1 VARAD
6 QPRDWCRWPRP
17 TARQQQR
24 LAAALLRR
32 LAAAERAQ
40 RCGARQGSTT
50 PSLLDWARIYLPHYF
65 TRPPSAMHLWLD
77 EQFHRLEAQ
86 RGGKLNV
93 IGPRGSA
100 KSTLA
105 SLAWPLRL
113 AVEGREAYIWLVSD
127 TRAQA
132 HAHLEHLQAEL
143 ADNSRLAADYP
154 QAVARFPVWR
164 RGAVQL
170 ANGVRIEAFG
180 TGQRIRGR
188 RSKASR
194 PTLIVCDDLQN
205 DQHIVSAT
213 QRAWIERWFHGALLG
228 AGTPSTNVV
237 HLATALHRDA
247 LALVLHRTPGWL
259 SRIFRAIEHW
269 PDNMQLWERWEA
281 IYADPDLP
289 DAPARAR
296 AFYQQHRQELEAGAR
311 VLWPEEHDLYSLMC
325 QRVERGR
332 AVFEREQQGSPLN
345 PAECEWPESYFDA
358 AQQFDEWP
366 QDLMVKTLALDP
378 SKGSD
383 ARRGD
388 FSAYVLLGIDRQGR
402 IYLEADLARRPTP
415 QMVADG
421 VRLWLQA
428 RPDAFGIEEQQY
440 HELLAGEFAAAFAA
454 AGLPAYR
461 PHTLANRVPK
471 VVRIRR
477 LGPYLAAR
485 RVRFKSRSA
494 GTTLLLN
501 QLRDFPLGDHDDGP
515 DAAEMA
521 LRLALELLAA
531 CHPPDQLGN
540 RLPVG

>member
-1 VARAD
+1 M
-6 QPRDWCRWPRP
+6 P
-17 TARQQQR
+17 
-24 LAAALLRR
+24 
-32 LAAAERAQ
+32 
-40 RCGARQGSTT
+40 
-50 PSLLDWARIYLPHYF
+50 LLDWARTYLPHYF
-65 TRPPSAMHLWLD
+65 TRPPSAMHHWLA
-77 EQFHRLEAQ
+77 EEFARLEHE
-86 RGGKLNV
+86 RGGQLNV

-113 AVEGREAYIWLVSD
+113 AVEGREPYIWLVSD
-127 TRAQA
+127 TRDQAQ
-132 HAHLEHLQAEL
+132 AHLEHLHAEL
-143 ADNSRLAADYP
+143 ADNPRLAADYP
-154 QAVARFPVWR
+154 QAVASLPVR
-164 RGAVQL
+164 RKGAVQL

-188 RSKASR
+188 RRRASR

-213 QRAWIERWFHGALLG
+213 QREWTQRWFHGALLG
-228 AGTPSTNVV
+228 AGTRHTNVV

-247 LALVLHRTPGWL
+247 LALVLHRTPGWI
-259 SRIFRAIEHW
+259 SRIFRAIERW
-269 PDNMQLWERWEA
+269 PDNMQLWEEWEA
-281 IYADPDLP
+281 IYTDPHRP
-289 DAPARAR
+289 DAAAQAR
-296 AFYQQHRQELEAGAR
+296 AFYEQHRDELESGAHL
-311 VLWPEEHDLYSLMC
+311 LWPEEQDLYTLMC
-325 QRVERGR
+325 QRAERGR
-332 AVFEREQQGSPLN
+332 ASFEREQQGSPLN

-358 AQQFDEWP
+358 TLQFDLWP
-366 QDLMVKTLALDP
+366 RDLVVKTLALDP
-378 SKGSD
+378 SKGRD

-388 FSAYVLLGIDRQGR
+388 YSAYVLLGIDRQGL

-421 VRLWLQA
+421 VRLWLSF

-440 HELLAGEFAAAFAA
+440 HDLLAAEFAAALAA
-454 AGLPAYR
+454 AGMPALQ
-461 PHTLANRVPK
+461 PCPLANRVPK
-471 VVRIRR
+471 AVRIRR

-521 LRLALELLAA
+521 LRLAIELLSLPAA
-531 CHPPDQLGN
+531 PDPLGD

>member
-1 VARAD
+1 MARTD
-6 QPRDWCRWPRP
+6 RPRDWCRLPQPSLRHE
-17 TARQQQR
+17 RR
-24 LAAALLRR
+24 LAAALMRR
-32 LAAAERAQ
+32 MAAAERA
-40 RCGARQGSTT
+40 RRGESRM
-50 PSLLDWARIYLPHYF
+50 PLLDWARTYLPHYF
-65 TRPPSAMHLWLD
+65 TRPPSAMHVWLA
-77 EQFHRLEAQ
+77 EQFDQMEHK

-113 AVEGREAYIWLVSD
+113 AVEGREPYIWLVSD
-127 TRAQA
+127 TRDQA

-143 ADNSRLAADYP
+143 ADNPRLAADYP

-164 RGAVQL
+164 KGAVQL

-188 RSKASR
+188 RRRASR

-213 QRAWIERWFHGALLG
+213 QREWTQRWFHGALMG
-228 AGTPSTNVV
+228 AGTRHTNVV
-237 HLATALHRDA
+237 QVATALHRDA
-247 LALVLHRTPGWL
+247 LALVLHRTPGWI
-259 SRIFRAIEHW
+259 SRIFRAIERW
-269 PDNMQLWERWEA
+269 PENMQLWESWEA

-289 DAPARAR
+289 NAAAQAR
-296 AFYQQHRQELEAGAR
+296 AFYEQHRQQLDAGAI
-311 VLWPEEHDLYSLMC
+311 VLWPEVQDLYALMC
-325 QRVERGR
+325 QRAERGR
-332 AVFEREQQGSPLN
+332 AAFEREQQGSPLN
-345 PAECEWPESYFDA
+345 PDECEWPEAYFDPGLA
-358 AQQFDEWP
+358 FECWP
-366 QDLMVKTLALDP
+366 RDLIVKTMALDP
-378 SKGSD
+378 SKGRD

-388 FSAYVLLGIDRQGR
+388 YSAYVLLGIDRQGL
-402 IYLEADLARRPTP
+402 IYLDADLARRPTP

-421 VRLWLQA
+421 VRLWLQF

-440 HELLAGEFAAAFAA
+440 HDLLAAEFAAAFAA
-454 AGLPAYR
+454 AGMPSFQPQALV
-461 PHTLANRVPK
+461 NRVPK

-477 LGPYLAAR
+477 LGPYLAGR

-494 GTTLLLN
+494 GSALLVN
-501 QLRDFPLGDHDDGP
+501 QLQDFPLGDHDDGP

-521 LRLALELLAA
+521 LRLALDLLCAPAA
-531 CHPPDQLGN
+531 PDALGD